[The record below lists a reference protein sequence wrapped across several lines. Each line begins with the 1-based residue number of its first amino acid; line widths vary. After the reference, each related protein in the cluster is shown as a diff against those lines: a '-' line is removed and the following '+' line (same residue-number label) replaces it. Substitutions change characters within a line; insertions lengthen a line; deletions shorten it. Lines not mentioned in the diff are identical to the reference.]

1 MVSAAP
7 VPSSLMPV
15 GKVSLTFDDGL
26 QSAYTNAAPILQTYG
41 LTGTDYVPTGC
52 VGSVGTCP
60 ANPDATYMNW
70 AQVQALQNTFKWE
83 VGSHTID
90 HPCLANDCDGV
101 PTITPAQEVNE
112 LTGSKQALSAN
123 GINATAFAS
132 PYGDYDNNALGLI
145 AKSYSSHRGFA
156 DIGFNTFP
164 YNDLLLVT
172 QQVEG
177 KVTVAQ
183 VEKWV
188 NTAMTNKQW
197 LVLTFHD
204 ILPNASTNPDDY
216 QWGSSKLTQLA
227 SYLKAQNVPIVN
239 PSNGI
244 ASGSNNLIPNSSFSS
259 GIAGGWA
266 TDDSANIK
274 ADSGDNGSYPNP
286 TYSISI
292 TAAAKQTHLSSP
304 LISVNPSQTYVLKNF
319 MNVTSIKSG
328 GFSFNI
334 NEYDATGKLISTQSK
349 PGIAYARSA
358 QTIYVKDVNF
368 TYKPTSKK
376 VATIELQ
383 VVAAANAGAYA
394 YYANPQMYAEQ

>member
-1 MVSAAP
+1 
-7 VPSSLMPV
+7 MPA

-101 PTITPAQEVNE
+101 PTISPAREITE
-112 LTGSKQALSAN
+112 LTGSKQALGTY

-132 PYGDYDNNALGLI
+132 PYGDYDNNALALI

-172 QQVEG
+172 QQVQG
-177 KVTVAQ
+177 KVTVSQ

-188 NTAMTNKQW
+188 NTAIANKQW

-216 QWGSSKLTQLA
+216 QWSSAKLTQLA
-227 SYLKAQNVPIVN
+227 SYLKAQNVPVVN

-244 ASGSNNLIPNSSFSS
+244 VSGSNNLLPNSSFSD
-259 GIAGGWA
+259 GIADNWT
-266 TDDSANIK
+266 TDDLTNIK
-274 ADSGDNGSYPNP
+274 ADSGGNGSYPNP
-286 TYSISI
+286 VNSISI
-292 TAAAKQTHLSSP
+292 TAASKQTHLSSP
-304 LISVNPSQTYVLKNF
+304 LTNVNPVQTYVFKNF
-319 MNVTSIKSG
+319 LNITSIKSG

-334 NEYDATGKLISTQSK
+334 NEYDASGKLISSQSK
-349 PGIAYARSA
+349 LGIASSRS
-358 QTIYVKDVNF
+358 QNTIYVEDANF
-368 TYKPTSKK
+368 TYKPSSTKVSK
-376 VATIELQ
+376 IQLQ
-383 VVAAANAGAYA
+383 VVIKANAGAHA
-394 YYANPQMYAEQ
+394 YYANPQMYVEQ